1 MASGNDRNERICY
14 NISIQDSRYDHNFNT
29 FWGRMK
35 RAAKILLGKL
45 IYYNDVHLKGEEA
58 FNVTTIT
65 IEN

>member
-1 MASGNDRNERICY
+1 
-14 NISIQDSRYDHNFNT
+14 
-29 FWGRMK
+29 MK